1 MRRDQI
7 IDVRAYVVWQAAVEA
22 ATIMTGPRAIG
33 SSEMP
38 EIAEAKALLE
48 GLAQCAGVTEGRPG
62 DSLAK

>member
-7 IDVRAYVVWQAAVEA
+7 IDVRAYVVWEA

-38 EIAEAKALLE
+38 KIAEAKA
-48 GLAQCAGVTEGRPG
+48 
-62 DSLAK
+62 

>member
-7 IDVRAYVVWQAAVEA
+7 IDVRAYVVWEA

-38 EIAEAKALLE
+38 KIAEAKALLE
-48 GLAQCAGVTEGRPG
+48 GLAQCAGVTQGRFG
-62 DSLAK
+62 DSLTK